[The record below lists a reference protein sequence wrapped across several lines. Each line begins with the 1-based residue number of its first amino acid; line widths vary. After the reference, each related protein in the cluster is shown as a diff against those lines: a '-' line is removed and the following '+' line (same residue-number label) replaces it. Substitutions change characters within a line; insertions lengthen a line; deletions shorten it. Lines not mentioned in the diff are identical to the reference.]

1 MEDLA
6 LNSLEGWRA
15 AVVRVG
21 RPIAELRAVRK
32 SYRGVPAV
40 RDVSLG
46 VTPGEL
52 LALLGPNGAGK
63 STAIRLLLGLTR
75 PDGGEASL
83 FGVTRIGLPERRR
96 LGVMMQ
102 SEALPDTLRVGEIL
116 ALTRSYYPDPYPL
129 DELVEMVGAAPLLRR
144 FYGSLSGGEKR
155 LVQAGLAFCGRPELI
170 VLDEPTTGLDVEA
183 RRRLWGAVRG
193 LRARGAAVILTT
205 HYLEEA
211 EAVADRVVVLN
222 HGQVVAEGSVDEV
235 RGLATRT
242 RLRCVSTLDAE
253 EIRRWPGVERV
264 DREGP
269 HLTIIARSG
278 DQTVRQLLAADDQ
291 AGQLEIRASSL
302 EEAFGQLVRDVA

>member
-1 MEDLA
+1 
-6 LNSLEGWRA
+6 LNALEGWQTA
-15 AVVRVG
+15 PVRVG
-21 RPIAELRAVRK
+21 HPIASLDAVSKAYKRT
-32 SYRGVPAV
+32 PAV
-40 RDVSLG
+40 CDVSLD

-63 STAIRLLLGLTR
+63 STAIRLLLGLTK
-75 PDGGEASL
+75 PDGGVARL
-83 FGVTRIGLPERRR
+83 FGQARIGLPERRR

-102 SEALPDTLRVGEIL
+102 SEALPDTLRVGELL
-116 ALTRSYYPDPYPL
+116 ALTRSYYPDPYDL
-129 DELVEMVGAAPLLRR
+129 DELVDMVGVASLLRR
-144 FYGSLSGGEKR
+144 YYGSLSGGEKR

-170 VLDEPTTGLDVEA
+170 VMDEPTTGLDVDA
-183 RRRLWGAVRG
+183 RRRLWTAVRG
-193 LRARGAAVILTT
+193 LRARGTAVILTT

-222 HGQVVAEGSVDEV
+222 RGRVVAEGSVDEV

-253 EIRRWPGVERV
+253 DVSRWPGIERVER
-264 DREGP
+264 EGS

-278 DQTVRQLLAADDQ
+278 DQAVRQLLAADAQ

-302 EEAFGQLVRDVA
+302 EEAFDQLVRDAA